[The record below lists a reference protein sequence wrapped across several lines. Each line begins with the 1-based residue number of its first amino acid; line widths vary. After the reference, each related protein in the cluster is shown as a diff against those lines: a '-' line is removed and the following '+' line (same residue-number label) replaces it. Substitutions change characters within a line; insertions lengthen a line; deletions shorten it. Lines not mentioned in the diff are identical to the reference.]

1 MTREHKICWVVLG
14 IGGLT
19 GMISKPGSVL
29 GYVGVVMMAGVA
41 GYAIKGLI
49 DEVYLDD

>member
-1 MTREHKICWVVLG
+1 MTREQKKCWIVLG
-14 IGGLT
+14 IGGLF
-19 GMISKPGSVL
+19 GMLSKPESVL

-49 DEVYLDD
+49 DEIYLDD